1 MIRFFT
7 KLLCIQLF
15 PTAPYIVVSPRSQ
28 NVSYDTVLRM
38 TCTAAL
44 GRPTDA
50 QPATMTWYDGSGMV
64 MDNDSP
70 GVTVTTTMFTNT
82 TNNIVYLMSNAV
94 VSDIGLQHFGRLSCT
109 ANNSLGWD
117 TARWNISSSEEYFP
131 PQGISLSNDNQVVS
145 CASPITLTCNVWG
158 YPPPDVVWTLN
169 GTNIDTSNQR
179 DTLGFN
185 YTTSQ
190 LVINSFNV
198 RNAGVYVC
206 TASNDVGNAKADPG
220 ILKFLV
226 AHLATFSS

>member
-1 MIRFFT
+1 
-7 KLLCIQLF
+7 
-15 PTAPYIVVSPRSQ
+15 
-28 NVSYDTVLRM
+28 M

-50 QPATMTWYDGSGMV
+50 QPATMTWYDGAGMV

-70 GVTVTTTMFTNT
+70 GVTITTTMFTNST
-82 TNNIVYLMSNAV
+82 DNIVYLMSNAV
-94 VSDIGLQHFGRLSCT
+94 VSDIGLQHFGQLSCT

-131 PQGISLSNDNQVVS
+131 PQGISLSNNNQVVS
-145 CASPITLTCNVWG
+145 CGSPITLTCNVWG

-169 GTNIDTSNQR
+169 ATNIDTSNQM

-190 LVINSFNV
+190 LVINRFNLP
-198 RNAGVYVC
+198 NAGVYVC
-206 TASNDVGNAKADPG
+206 TASNDVGSAKTDPG
-220 ILKFLV
+220 MSH
-226 AHLATFSS
+226 HL